1 MIDDQNVEDFAI
13 LDYMK
18 FLYSKSQESLQAFQS
33 YRDYDQND
41 NLSLLHHA
49 AKNCRHL
56 LCDFLINTVHI
67 SKKNKLFM
75 RLILF

>member
-41 NLSLLHHA
+41 NHHNKQNWRSPNTHATAPPSVLSWLQFLLENA
-49 AKNCRHL
+49 GP
-56 LCDFLINTVHI
+56 
-67 SKKNKLFM
+67 
-75 RLILF
+75 